1 MEAMQ
6 KINLQ
11 GKVALVTGGSAG
23 IGFSIAE
30 AYCNSGCSVAITARR
45 EDALRDA
52 EAKLKEAY
60 PDVEVFSVVA
70 DASKVSDIRNMV
82 SKVIERFGK
91 IDILV
96 NNAGTN
102 VLNYALDVT
111 EEEWDRVMN
120 LNQKGLFFCCQEV
133 GKHMVKQ
140 GSGKIINIASQ
151 MGLVGLY
158 KRAAYCTSKGGVV
171 QLTKVL
177 GIEWAPYNI
186 QVNSIAP
193 TFVETPLTKP
203 ILADKEF
210 YEDVIRRIPMGKVA
224 QPEDVAGAALYLAS
238 DMSNFVTGHTLP
250 VDGGWVAW

>member
-1 MEAMQ
+1 MREIDL
-6 KINLQ
+6 K
-11 GKVALVTGGSAG
+11 GKVAIVTGASTG

-30 AYCNSGCSVAITARR
+30 ILCQAGCSIAITGRR
-45 EDALRDA
+45 EGALKDA
-52 EAKLKEAY
+52 EHRLKETY
-60 PDVEVFSVVA
+60 PQVDILAIVSDASQVA
-70 DASKVSDIRNMV
+70 DIRSTVSRV
-82 SKVIERFGK
+82 AEHFGK

-111 EEEWDRVMN
+111 ENEWDRVMN
-120 LNQKGLFFCCQEV
+120 LNLKGLFFFSQEV
-133 GKHMVKQ
+133 GKYMVKQ
-140 GSGKIINIASQ
+140 GSGKVINIASQ

-158 KRAAYCTSKGGVV
+158 KRAAYCASKGGVV

-177 GIEWAPYNI
+177 GIEWAPYNV
-186 QVNSIAP
+186 QVNAIAP

-203 ILADKEF
+203 MLENKEF

-224 QPEDVAGAALYLAS
+224 QPEDVAGAVLYLAS

>member
-1 MEAMQ
+1 VTN
-6 KINLQ
+6 IDLT

-23 IGFSIAE
+23 IGLSIAE
-30 AYCNSGCSVAITARR
+30 LLCGAGASVAIVGRR
-45 EDALRDA
+45 KEVLEEA
-52 EAKLKEAY
+52 ESHLVKKF
-60 PDVEVFSVVA
+60 PNGDVFSVSA
-70 DASKVSDIRNMV
+70 DTSKVSDIKEMTAR
-82 SKVIERFGK
+82 VIERFGR

-111 EEEWDRVMN
+111 EEEWDRVMD
-120 LNQKGLFFCCQEV
+120 LNTKGLFFCCQEV

-140 GSGKIINIASQ
+140 GSGKVINMASQ

-186 QVNSIAP
+186 QVNAIAP
-193 TFVETPLTKP
+193 TFVETPLTRP
-203 ILADKEF
+203 LLENKEF
-210 YEDVIRRIPMGKVA
+210 YDDVIRRIPMGKLA

-238 DMSNFVTGHTLP
+238 DLSNFVTGHTLP

>member
-1 MEAMQ
+1 VTN
-6 KINLQ
+6 IDLT

-23 IGFSIAE
+23 IGLSIAE
-30 AYCNSGCSVAITARR
+30 LLCGAGASVAIVGRR
-45 EDALRDA
+45 KEVLEEA
-52 EAKLKEAY
+52 ESHLAEKF
-60 PDVEVFSVVA
+60 PNGDVFSVSA
-70 DASKVSDIRNMV
+70 DTSKVSDIKEMTAR
-82 SKVIERFGK
+82 VIERFGR

-111 EEEWDRVMN
+111 EEEWDRVMD
-120 LNQKGLFFCCQEV
+120 LNTKGLFFCCQEV

-140 GSGKIINIASQ
+140 GSGKVINMASQ

-186 QVNSIAP
+186 QVNAIAP
-193 TFVETPLTKP
+193 TFVETPLTRP
-203 ILADKEF
+203 LLENKEF
-210 YEDVIRRIPMGKVA
+210 YDDVIRRIPMGKLA

-238 DMSNFVTGHTLP
+238 DLSNFVTGHTLP